1 MLHGQVSLPMVL
13 YPARQPPTKD
23 KNGIPEKNEKEN
35 GPVTMIN
42 VGEHFLGTARNL
54 LVQNEKGIMRAI
66 HNSQTPGICANDFSK
81 LIAPI

>member
-1 MLHGQVSLPMVL
+1 MLHGQVSLPNGFISCWTT
-13 YPARQPPTKD
+13 PTRD

-66 HNSQTPGICANDFSK
+66 HNSQTPGICANNFSK